1 MPFEFLSDEQ
11 VARYGRFPKEP
22 SVAELEQFFRLDR
35 PALDKLASKRRPA
48 TRLGWAVQWGTVR
61 MLGVFLTENPTAV
74 PGGVVAFAAE
84 QLDLDPVCFPDYTQ
98 RQQTAYEHAWEI
110 RDLLGY
116 RDFADCEAEVR
127 RYVAARVWSTT
138 EGPRALFDRA
148 RVHLL
153 KERVLLPGITV
164 LTRLVGEV
172 RKEENARLHRTLA
185 ERTGPELGSVLAGLL
200 RVPEGRRVSEL
211 ERLRTPPT
219 RASGRVLTAELR
231 RVAEIGELRAGV
243 VRVDPV
249 PAVKMT
255 ALARYGLASK
265 APTLRELEEDRKAA
279 TLLATVRHLET
290 SSVDDTLDVL
300 DLLITSNLLARAERA
315 GKAEQLRTF
324 PKLRSAARTM
334 ASAMEVLMGAPEA
347 TADRLVS
354 LVEVWKAIEEVVPRE
369 RLAAAVETVA
379 AFVPVTDDDA
389 AAEWRAELVK
399 RYRTVQG
406 FIELLLEVI
415 GFRAVAAG
423 GPVLAMVRTAAAM
436 AKGRRRYAPGDI
448 AAHEHL
454 ITGAWRPLVYR
465 NPDLPDG
472 QIDKAAFVLCA
483 VMHLHQALRR
493 RDVFAEGADR
503 WSDPRARL
511 LEGAAWEAAR
521 PKILTS
527 LELEIE
533 PAAHLAELA
542 SALEGAYTR
551 VLGGLGANTA
561 VQFTGGKLQVEKL
574 GAAEEPPLMKEFR
587 ALIEAM
593 LPRLDFPELLL
604 EVFDRTGLPADFTH
618 ISGADS
624 PMEDSAT
631 SLCGLIVAEACNVGL
646 VPIEKP
652 NVPALT
658 RARLLQ
664 VDQGYLRAETISAA
678 NARLISAQAGLDIVK
693 TWGGGQIASADGLR
707 FVVPV
712 QNLHTGHN
720 PTYFGRQRGAT
731 WLNVVNDQVMGIG
744 GLVVPGTLRDSLFI
758 LDAIHNLDSDN
769 RPETVITDTASYS
782 DIVFGLFA
790 ICGYQFSPRIAD
802 LGDTR
807 LWRTNTRAVYGP
819 LDHMSRHTIR
829 LDRIRAHWGDMLRVA
844 GSLTMGT
851 FRAYDLIRMLSADG
865 RTTGLGDAFAHY
877 GRIFKTLH
885 LLQFISDSGYR
896 RMIGTQLNVQEG
908 RHRLV
913 RKICFG
919 NRGQLR
925 QRYRE
930 GMENQ
935 LGTLGL
941 ALNAVVWWNTLY
953 LDAAV
958 KQLREQGFPATE
970 DMCARLSPIRYD
982 HINFLGR
989 YAFTRA
995 DLTTGLRPFHE
1006 QAANAE
1012 RY

>member
-1 MPFEFLSDEQ
+1 M
-11 VARYGRFPKEP
+11 
-22 SVAELEQFFRLDR
+22 
-35 PALDKLASKRRPA
+35 
-48 TRLGWAVQWGTVR
+48 
-61 MLGVFLTENPTAV
+61 
-74 PGGVVAFAAE
+74 
-84 QLDLDPVCFPDYTQ
+84 
-98 RQQTAYEHAWEI
+98 
-110 RDLLGY
+110 
-116 RDFADCEAEVR
+116 
-127 RYVAARVWSTT
+127 
-138 EGPRALFDRA
+138 
-148 RVHLL
+148 
-153 KERVLLPGITV
+153 
-164 LTRLVGEV
+164 
-172 RKEENARLHRTLA
+172 
-185 ERTGPELGSVLAGLL
+185 LAGLL
-200 RVPEGRRVSEL
+200 LVPEGRRVSEL

-219 RASGRVLTAELR
+219 RASGRVMTAELR
-231 RVAEIGELRAGV
+231 RIAEIGALHAGA
-243 VRVDPV
+243 VRVEPV
-249 PAVKMT
+249 PMVKMT

-265 APTLRELEEDRKAA
+265 APTLRDLEDDRKAA

-290 SSVDDTLDVL
+290 SSVDDALDVL

-334 ASAMEVLMGAPEA
+334 ASAMEVLMSAPEA

-415 GFRAVAAG
+415 RFRAVAAG
-423 GPVLAMVRTAAAM
+423 RPVLAMVRTAAAM
-436 AKGRRRYAPGDI
+436 AKSRRRHGPGDI
-448 AAHEHL
+448 AAHEPL
-454 ITGAWRPLVYR
+454 ITGSWRPLVYR
-465 NPDLPDG
+465 NPDLPEG
-472 QIDKAAFVLCA
+472 QIDKAAFMLCA

-521 PKILTS
+521 PKILT
-527 LELEIE
+527 
-533 PAAHLAELA
+533 
-542 SALEGAYTR
+542 
-551 VLGGLGANTA
+551 
-561 VQFTGGKLQVEKL
+561 
-574 GAAEEPPLMKEFR
+574 
-587 ALIEAM
+587 
-593 LPRLDFPELLL
+593 
-604 EVFDRTGLPADFTH
+604 
-618 ISGADS
+618 
-624 PMEDSAT
+624 
-631 SLCGLIVAEACNVGL
+631 
-646 VPIEKP
+646 
-652 NVPALT
+652 
-658 RARLLQ
+658 
-664 VDQGYLRAETISAA
+664 
-678 NARLISAQAGLDIVK
+678 
-693 TWGGGQIASADGLR
+693 
-707 FVVPV
+707 
-712 QNLHTGHN
+712 
-720 PTYFGRQRGAT
+720 
-731 WLNVVNDQVMGIG
+731 
-744 GLVVPGTLRDSLFI
+744 
-758 LDAIHNLDSDN
+758 
-769 RPETVITDTASYS
+769 
-782 DIVFGLFA
+782 IVFGLFA

-819 LDHMSRHTIR
+819 LDAMSRHTIR
-829 LDRIRAHWGDMLRVA
+829 RDRIRAHWCDMLRVA

-851 FRAYDLIRMLSADG
+851 VRAYDLIRMLSADG

-896 RMIGTQLNVQEG
+896 RMIGTQLNFQEG
-908 RHRLV
+908 LHRLA

-1012 RY
+1012 SY